1 MKQNSKGIDDLFII
15 DVNQFQDSPLF
26 SSKYYIPEIKD
37 KEKINSRNSISK
49 KIKNENDDNFEFK
62 ENNNYRIEEINK
74 IGKLSINVDTKK
86 MQENSLRPLKSK
98 YLNKKY
104 FSLKKLDKN
113 RENFNSFEKHTKFS
127 SDNLQRKCLTIILN
141 NTLDFINNRIKKI
154 YKGNIGNGMN
164 CKKLLNVQLK
174 SNLFTIDFIKNL
186 LHKTLGEIF
195 SDNIRIRYT
204 NYIPDYNFLM
214 IKKLLNEKDQ
224 DKRIHLEKLFGIT
237 FLQCAKKF
245 AELDNSE
252 ELDGFITFNEYKD
265 KLNQEPEYL
274 EALKDYLINFEENIR
289 RKKAKNKKN
298 KINQQS

>member
-49 KIKNENDDNFEFK
+49 IIKKENDDNFEFK

-74 IGKLSINVDTKK
+74 IGKLSINIDTKK

-141 NTLDFINNRIKKI
+141 NTLEFINNRIKKI

-237 FLQCAKKF
+237 FLQCVKKF

>member
-49 KIKNENDDNFEFK
+49 KIKKENDDNFEFK

-74 IGKLSINVDTKK
+74 IGKLSINIDTKK
-86 MQENSLRPLKSK
+86 MQENSLKSK

-113 RENFNSFEKHTKFS
+113 RENCNSFEKHTKFS

-141 NTLDFINNRIKKI
+141 NTLEFINNRIKKI

-237 FLQCAKKF
+237 FLQCVKKF

-298 KINQQS
+298 KINQQP

>member
-49 KIKNENDDNFEFK
+49 IIKKENDDNFEFK

-86 MQENSLRPLKSK
+86 MQENSLKSK

-141 NTLDFINNRIKKI
+141 NTLEFINNRIKKI

-174 SNLFTIDFIKNL
+174 SNLFTINFIKNL

-237 FLQCAKKF
+237 FLQCVKKF

>member
-49 KIKNENDDNFEFK
+49 IIKKENYDNFEFK

-74 IGKLSINVDTKK
+74 IGKLSINVDIKK
-86 MQENSLRPLKSK
+86 MQENSLKSK

-141 NTLDFINNRIKKI
+141 NTLEFINNRIKKI

-224 DKRIHLEKLFGIT
+224 DKRMHLEKLFGIT
-237 FLQCAKKF
+237 FLQCVKKF
-245 AELDNSE
+245 AGLDNSE

>member
-49 KIKNENDDNFEFK
+49 KIKKENDDNFESK

-86 MQENSLRPLKSK
+86 MQENSLKSK

-141 NTLDFINNRIKKI
+141 NTLEFINNRIKKI

-224 DKRIHLEKLFGIT
+224 DKRMHLEKLFGIT
-237 FLQCAKKF
+237 FLQCVKKF

>member
-49 KIKNENDDNFEFK
+49 IIKKENDDNFEFK

-141 NTLDFINNRIKKI
+141 NTLEFINNRIKKI

-224 DKRIHLEKLFGIT
+224 DKRMHLEKLFGIT
-237 FLQCAKKF
+237 FLQCVKKF

>member
-49 KIKNENDDNFEFK
+49 IIKKENDDNFEFK

-141 NTLDFINNRIKKI
+141 NTLEFINNRIKKI

-224 DKRIHLEKLFGIT
+224 DKRMHLEKLFGIT
-237 FLQCAKKF
+237 FLQCVKKF

-252 ELDGFITFNEYKD
+252 ELDGFVTFNEYKD

>member
-1 MKQNSKGIDDLFII
+1 M
-15 DVNQFQDSPLF
+15 
-26 SSKYYIPEIKD
+26 
-37 KEKINSRNSISK
+37 
-49 KIKNENDDNFEFK
+49 EF
-62 ENNNYRIEEINK
+62 INK
-74 IGKLSINVDTKK
+74 
-86 MQENSLRPLKSK
+86 
-98 YLNKKY
+98 
-104 FSLKKLDKN
+104 
-113 RENFNSFEKHTKFS
+113 
-127 SDNLQRKCLTIILN
+127 
-141 NTLDFINNRIKKI
+141 RIKKI
-154 YKGNIGNGMN
+154 YNGNIGNGMN
-164 CKKLLNVQLK
+164 CKKLLSVQL
-174 SNLFTIDFIKNL
+174 SPNILTIDFIKNL

-237 FLQCAKKF
+237 FLQCVKKF

-252 ELDGFITFNEYKD
+252 ELDGFVTFNEYKD

-298 KINQQS
+298 KINQQP